1 MDLGLVG
8 RANAGK
14 TALFCLVTGAHAEI
28 APYPYTT
35 REPARAM
42 ADVPDPRL
50 QAIADAQDIPGRVPA
65 QVQLVDIAGL
75 AAGAGSGEGL
85 GGAALGQLRQVDAL
99 VHVVR
104 AFSNAEVPH
113 PEDRVDPVAD
123 AEAIDLE
130 LVIADREQAG
140 RRLERVRK
148 GARVGEAG
156 AGLELAALE
165 LLVAELD
172 AGRPARLVTDEAA
185 RALAADM
192 GLLSAK
198 PVLYLA
204 NTDEDLEPS
213 EGLAAHAAAQ
223 GAQALALPVGL
234 ELELA
239 AMDPAEAAELAQEME
254 LGAVRGADAVMAAA
268 YRLLDLVTFFTG
280 SGPPEARA
288 WPIRRGTTAA
298 VAAGKIHSDLERGF
312 IRSETISWDLLVA
325 AGSWSKAR
333 ENATLR
339 MEGRDYVVQEG
350 DVMQVR
356 FNV

>member
-1 MDLGLVG
+1 VDLGLVG

-14 TALFCLVTGAHAEI
+14 TALFALVTGADAEI
-28 APYPYTT
+28 APYPFTT

-50 QAIADAQDIPGRVPA
+50 DAIADVQDIPRRVPA

-85 GGAALGQLRQVDAL
+85 GGAALGQLRQTDAL

-104 AFSNAEVPH
+104 AFANAEVPH

-123 AEAIDLE
+123 AEAVDLE
-130 LVIADREQAG
+130 LAVADREQLE
-140 RRLERVRK
+140 RRLERARK
-148 GARVGEAG
+148 GARAGEPG
-156 AGLELAALE
+156 AAAALGA
-165 LLVAELD
+165 LDVLSAALD
-172 AGRPARLVTDEAA
+172 AGRPARLADDEAA
-185 RALAADM
+185 RALGAEM
-192 GLLSAK
+192 GLLTSK

-204 NTDEDLEPS
+204 NTDEALEPPAA
-213 EGLAAHAAAQ
+213 LAAHAEAQ
-223 GAQALALPVGL
+223 GAQALALPVGM

-239 AMDPAEAAELAQEME
+239 AMEPEEAAELAEELE
-254 LGAVRGADAVMAAA
+254 LGDVRGADAVVAAG

-288 WPIRRGTTAA
+288 WPVRRGTTASA
-298 VAAGKIHSDLERGF
+298 AAGRIHSDMERGF
-312 IRSETISWDLLVA
+312 IRAEVIPWDALVA
-325 AGSWSKAR
+325 AGSFARAR
-333 ENATLR
+333 EEALLR

-350 DVMQVR
+350 DVLQIR